1 MAREPVP
8 HSIFAKI
15 IEPPTRESIRIQWM
29 STESN
34 NLYTWGV
41 RLTWVVTG
49 VTFAAVFFLI
59 PKIPEDNARAS
70 LLLTGIFGIF
80 ALSGGVGHLALFGGN
95 HPLKRIE
102 NNTRVKNLW
111 QFGFGLLWISTL
123 GFTLYFA
130 VAFILAIWASI

>member
-1 MAREPVP
+1 
-8 HSIFAKI
+8 
-15 IEPPTRESIRIQWM
+15 M

-80 ALSGGVGHLALFGGN
+80 ALSGGVGHLALFGVN